1 VDVDFEKVKKLYRLD
16 QPAIKVETAEG
27 ERFGPED
34 RWNDASQQRLEELL
48 ERTLN
53 RVTAPSR

>member
-1 VDVDFEKVKKLYRLD
+1 MDFERVKKSYGLD
-16 QPAIKVETAEG
+16 QPTITVETAEG

-34 RWNDASQQRLEELL
+34 RWNDASQQRLEDLL

-53 RVTAPSR
+53 RVTASSR